1 MERTLEKHLP
11 ERDRRQP
18 PIVREEPAEYD
29 ACPPGFL
36 EPCLPRLTCLGE
48 VDRRRRKRREDG
60 PKGTLF
66 YLRAKTRT
74 HVLSSIPCEIRF

>member
-1 MERTLEKHLP
+1 MEKHLP
-11 ERDRRQP
+11 ERDRRWP
-18 PIVREEPAEYD
+18 PNLREEPAEYD
-29 ACPPGFL
+29 ACHPGFP

-66 YLRAKTRT
+66 HLQAETRT
-74 HVLSSIPCEIRF
+74 HVLSSISCEVHFLT